1 MLPPFVSFV
10 PESVRWLAVQNR
22 IDEAEK
28 VINQMCS
35 MNGVARPANCRAKL
49 EALALEEQRLRESRG
64 IYTYIEIVRGWSMIR
79 RTVMIDFV
87 W

>member
-1 MLPPFVSFV
+1 MLPRFISFV
-10 PESVRWLAVQNR
+10 PESVRWLAVQTR

-28 VINQMCS
+28 VLNQMCS
-35 MNGVARPANCRAKL
+35 MNGVARPANCRTKL
-49 EALALEEQRLRESRG
+49 EALAVEEKKQRESSG
-64 IYTYIEIVRGWSMIR
+64 KYTYIEIVRGWSMIR